1 MKAEGQEAEDLRER
15 FEEREKKKKRKVD
28 IWEMLLESSLLI
40 PKRLRVELRQENKF
54 LMVKIWTCS

>member
-1 MKAEGQEAEDLRER
+1 VKAEGQEAEDLRER